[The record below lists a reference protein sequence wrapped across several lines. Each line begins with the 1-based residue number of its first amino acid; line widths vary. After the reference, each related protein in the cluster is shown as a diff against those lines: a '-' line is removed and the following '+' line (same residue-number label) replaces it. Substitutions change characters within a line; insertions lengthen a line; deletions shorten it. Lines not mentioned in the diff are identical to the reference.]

1 MTVSWLIRALTLGLL
16 AIILPLAAR
25 GLYGAPGAAVNI
37 RWQSSVDAVERQR
50 LETEWQLIDG
60 QEVSPSTWRYDL
72 TAPSEGRL
80 RAIVEHPAVADTHDI
95 DR

>member
-1 MTVSWLIRALTLGLL
+1 MASWLIRALTLGLL

-50 LETEWQLIDG
+50 LEDRVAARRWAGGL
-60 QEVSPSTWRYDL
+60 
-72 TAPSEGRL
+72 
-80 RAIVEHPAVADTHDI
+80 AVHMAL
-95 DR
+95 